1 MLHQSD
7 IGQRLICEWMTSWV
21 LMFKVICKVKMT
33 EKYPKT
39 TIFQQ
44 NLTNVG
50 GKDRYP
56 CYINQI

>member
-7 IGQRLICEWMTSWV
+7 IGQRLICEWMTSRV

-56 CYINQI
+56 C